1 MIRILHVGAGPLGL
15 RVLSEFLSRRMGQV
29 AAVVDMAPT
38 LAGQPL
44 SKLIPGAS
52 PEVNVL
58 PSLEAV
64 QNWPDFDAAI
74 VATSS
79 DLRACEPTFRELL
92 RRGKAVVTTCEE
104 ALFPWL
110 RHPKLADELHAFAV
124 KHGGRLLGTGVNPG
138 FLMDALPVFLTSV
151 CKSVRSIEAYR
162 VQDASARRIPFQKKI
177 GAGLTDDQF
186 HARVADGSIRHVGL
200 GESIHFIAH
209 ACGLKVERWDE
220 DIAPIHAER
229 DLVSGLGV
237 IPRGRIAG
245 VRQVAR
251 AYADDQ
257 VVIRLDF
264 QAAIGQL
271 DPYDRIVIHGEP
283 DLDTIISGGV
293 HGDVATSAITCNAI
307 PRLLAAQPGLHTMA
321 TIPMVHTV
329 QQIRGS

>member
-1 MIRILHVGAGPLGL
+1 MTRILHVGAGPLGL
-15 RVLSEFLSRRMGQV
+15 RVLSEYLARRLGPV
-29 AAVVDMAPT
+29 VAVVDSSPD
-38 LAGQPL
+38 LAGRPL
-44 SKLIPGAS
+44 SALIPGAS
-52 PEVNVL
+52 PEIKVL
-58 PSLEAV
+58 PSLDAV
-64 QNWPDFDAAI
+64 RNWPDIDAAI

-79 DLRACEPTFRELL
+79 DLRACEGTFRHILQQ
-92 RRGKAVVTTCEE
+92 GKAVVTTCEE
-104 ALFPWL
+104 ALYPWL
-110 RHPKLADELHAFAV
+110 RHDQLAKDLHALAL

-138 FLMDALPVFLTSV
+138 FLMDSLPVFLTAV

-177 GAGLTDDQF
+177 GAGLTDDEF
-186 HARVADGSIRHVGL
+186 AAKVADGSLRHVGL
-200 GESIHFIAH
+200 GESIHFIAQY
-209 ACGLKVERWDE
+209 CGLKIERWDE

-229 DLVSGLGV
+229 DMVAGLGV
-237 IPRGRIAG
+237 IPRGRVAG

-271 DPYDRIVIHGEP
+271 DPYDRVVIHGEP
-283 DLDTIISGGV
+283 SIDTILSGGV
-293 HGDVATSAITCNAI
+293 HGDLATSAITCNAV